1 MSNNDLSFTI
11 KLFVK
16 DLAEKERDYY
26 DQLYW
31 KIRGVKSQNYDEFVF
46 KYHLM
51 RSALENKFYYNSLYK
66 YYERIL

>member
-11 KLFVK
+11 KLFAK
-16 DLAEKERDYY
+16 NLAEKERDYY

-31 KIRGVKSQNYDEFVF
+31 KIRDVKSQNYDEFVF
-46 KYHLM
+46 KYHGM
-51 RSALENKFYYNSLYK
+51 HSALKNKFYYNSLYK